1 MDPRKVDVSVCPGFF
16 LLEEMVTSNILTC
29 TILSYCTI
37 GKGSSPPLVL
47 HHLYKI
53 SQVFVNG
60 GVQVEINGG
69 VNMNTVANIFVP
81 QIFLVLHVFYS
92 NLTRM

>member
-1 MDPRKVDVSVCPGFF
+1 MDPRKVDVSVYPGFF
-16 LLEEMVTSNILTC
+16 LLEEMVTSNIFTC
-29 TILSYCTI
+29 TILPYCTI
-37 GKGSSPPLVL
+37 GQGSSPPLVL

-53 SQVFVNG
+53 SQVFING

-81 QIFLVLHVFYS
+81 QIFLVLYVFHS
-92 NLTRM
+92 NLTIM